1 MDELLKL
8 LMMSGLG
15 DIAKSASNENLK
27 NVDISKVKE
36 QMTQKSIDESAT
48 QIKKMYDGFVKAGF
62 NEIQAFE
69 LVKVQLS
76 SMRISR

>member
-8 LMMSGLG
+8 LMVSGLG
-15 DIAKSASNENLK
+15 DIAKSASKENLK
-27 NVDISKVKE
+27 NVDISKVKD
-36 QMTQKSIDESAT
+36 QITQKTIDESAA
-48 QIKKMYDGFVKAGF
+48 QIKRTYDAFVKVGF
-62 NEIQAFE
+62 NEVQAFE